1 MDKKPTNSFQT
12 HFMDIHEE
20 VLSEGDEEGT
30 IRNEEREEK
39 YLNKTATKPR
49 ELRRN
54 HGRLNRQVSLETGFS
69 VLNRERKGRDERK
82 TLTRSG
88 TSLGGLNPANKI
100 GLEGQKRDFSIFK
113 TKSTL
118 SKQNSLLPRK
128 IEKELESQKINGTSG
143 ADDDSVNA
151 SVPAGRYFAA
161 LRGPELD
168 EVKVR
173 HCYLSFTLLPQSCM
187 NACMLARYMIYFFP

>member
-1 MDKKPTNSFQT
+1 MS
-12 HFMDIHEE
+12 H
-20 VLSEGDEEGT
+20 
-30 IRNEEREEK
+30 
-39 YLNKTATKPR
+39 
-49 ELRRN
+49 
-54 HGRLNRQVSLETGFS
+54 
-69 VLNRERKGRDERK
+69 
-82 TLTRSG
+82 RSG

-143 ADDDSVNA
+143 VDDDSVNA

-173 HCYLSFTLLPQSCM
+173 NCYLSFKFLPQSCM
-187 NACMLARYMIYFFP
+187 NACMLARYMLYIFPKTQSQLKIMGF